1 MRNKLSKIF
10 ALLLVS
16 GIILCTAV
24 ACNQAGN
31 ADVPEGY
38 TVNVTYYLT
47 DGEFEDYS
55 GKKYLDI
62 YYKPDSKI
70 AEPNVSSD
78 SFKCKFI
85 GHYLDGWF
93 IAEKDADGKV
103 ITDEDGNP
111 KASSNKFDFSQKVT
125 EDMTLVAVWSRKIR
139 LTFNNYYLTGGKN
152 LYRSDCE
159 GGGQIDKPTMTCRD
173 SSNTVRNRDML
184 GYYWNYDEATDT
196 YSNPIVFPL
205 TYEYLDS
212 LVPEDAEP
220 DSETNYLM
228 LYVYVKYDDT
238 EYNKVDAE

>member
-10 ALLLVS
+10 ALILVS
-16 GIILCTAV
+16 GCILCTTA
-24 ACNQAGN
+24 ACNQAGK
-31 ADVPEGY
+31 AGVPDGY

-70 AEPNVSSD
+70 AEPNVSSE
-78 SFKCKFI
+78 SFKCSFT

-93 IAEKDADGKV
+93 IAEKDADGNIIK
-103 ITDEDGNP
+103 DENGTP
-111 KASSNKFDFSQKVT
+111 KASSVKFDFSQKVT

-139 LTFNNYYLTGGKN
+139 LTYYNFYLTGGKN
-152 LYRSDCE
+152 LNRSDCE
-159 GGGQIDKPTMTCRD
+159 GGGKIEKPTRTCKD
-173 SSNTVRNRDML
+173 SSNNTRTIE

-196 YSNPIVFPL
+196 YSNEITFPL

-220 DSETNYLM
+220 DSETNYIM
-228 LYVYVKYDDT
+228 LYAYVKYAD
-238 EYNKVDAE
+238 